1 MNYGIVIKV
10 LGAILLIEAL
20 LMSPSVFISLSY
32 GGDAYN
38 SFIWT
43 MVVMVILGILMAK
56 LKRRND
62 QHIRARDGVVIVA
75 LGWVLTSLFG
85 AIPLWTS
92 GSVPTYIDGVF
103 EIVSGFTT
111 TGASVIAEVSSL
123 DKGIL
128 FWRSFTHWIG
138 GMGILVFT
146 LALLPALGVGS
157 LQIFKAESPG
167 PVAGKIAPRMKDT
180 ARVLYVSYFLLTVL
194 QIAFLLFGKVDFFE
208 ACVITFGTV
217 GTGGFGPRND
227 SLASYSPYVQVVTGI
242 FMVLSGVNFSL
253 YFLFFRKKYK
263 EVLEDREL
271 RLYLFFVVVS
281 VGLITLNLFRTFG
294 GDIIVR
300 LRESF
305 FQVSSIMTT
314 TGYSTVDF
322 DRWPSFS
329 KLILFFLMFVGGSAG
344 STAGGMKVIRI
355 LIVLKLIK
363 REVSKIFHPR
373 ALIPI
378 KVGGKI
384 VSNEIIARINSFT
397 AIHLLIFV
405 IATLVVALEGGSM
418 ESSMS
423 AVAATLNNIGPGF
436 GSVGPTLTFAH
447 YSGFT
452 KVLLTIV
459 MLLGRL
465 EHFTII
471 ALIVPKSWTKES

>member
-405 IATLVVALEGGSM
+405 IATLVVALEGGSI

-436 GSVGPTLTFAH
+436 GSVGPALTFAH

>member
-1 MNYGIVIKV
+1 
-10 LGAILLIEAL
+10 
-20 LMSPSVFISLSY
+20 MSPAIFVSQQH
-32 GGDAYN
+32 GGEAVY
-38 SFIWT
+38 SFLVTIAA
-43 MVVMVILGILMAK
+43 MLVIGLVMMNV
-56 LKRRND
+56 RSRSD
-62 QHIRARDGVVIVA
+62 QIRAKDGIVIVA
-75 LGWVLTSLFG
+75 LGWVIISVFG
-85 AIPLWTS
+85 AIPLYLS
-92 GSVPTYIDGVF
+92 GSVPHYVDALF
-103 EIVSGFTT
+103 EIISGFTT
-111 TGASVIAEVSSL
+111 TGSSVIADVESL

-314 TGYSTVDF
+314 TGYSTV
-322 DRWPSFS
+322 RS
-329 KLILFFLMFVGGSAG
+329 
-344 STAGGMKVIRI
+344 
-355 LIVLKLIK
+355 
-363 REVSKIFHPR
+363 E
-373 ALIPI
+373 
-378 KVGGKI
+378 
-384 VSNEIIARINSFT
+384 
-397 AIHLLIFV
+397 
-405 IATLVVALEGGSM
+405 
-418 ESSMS
+418 
-423 AVAATLNNIGPGF
+423 
-436 GSVGPTLTFAH
+436 
-447 YSGFT
+447 
-452 KVLLTIV
+452 
-459 MLLGRL
+459 
-465 EHFTII
+465 
-471 ALIVPKSWTKES
+471 